1 MEDDKTLR
9 DTFKFKT
16 TTMEDSID
24 KRFGET
30 TSWTKFSKFVC
41 LILILFIVQ
50 EELYSRDIVCTQKLR
65 Y

>member
-16 TTMEDSID
+16 TTLEESID

-30 TSWTKFSKFVC
+30 TSWTKFSKFTF
-41 LILILFIVQ
+41 LNAIF
-50 EELYSRDIVCTQKLR
+50 
-65 Y
+65 